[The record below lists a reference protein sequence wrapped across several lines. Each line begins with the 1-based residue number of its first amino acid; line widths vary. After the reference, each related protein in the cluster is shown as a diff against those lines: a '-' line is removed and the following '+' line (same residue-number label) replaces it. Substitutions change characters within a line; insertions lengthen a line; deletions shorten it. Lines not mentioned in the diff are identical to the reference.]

1 MKEEISLLEFLSV
14 LKKRIGLIIIGT
26 LMGILIFTIYTF
38 YVAVPQYSS
47 TTQLLVNRSKEA
59 TIIQRADIETN
70 VQLINTYRDML
81 RSPAILD
88 GVREELN
95 LPYSNQQLLSQLNIS
110 SENNSQVFSIQIM
123 DPNPN
128 NAALIA
134 NTTANVFQEKLND
147 IASMDNVTVFSEA
160 NASSQPVS
168 PNHILNMIIGLIIG
182 SVLSTV
188 SALLI
193 EFADKTV
200 RDDSFIT
207 EKLGLINL
215 GSVSEMVHE
224 KVQKDTQKNKPE
236 RLPESL
242 SARSKI

>member
-1 MKEEISLLEFLSV
+1 MDEEISLLEFLSV
-14 LKKRIGLIIIGT
+14 LRKRLGLIVIGT
-26 LMGILIFTIYTF
+26 LMGILIFTVYTF
-38 YVAVPQYSS
+38 YIAVPQYSS
-47 TTQLLVNRSKEA
+47 TTQLLVNRSQE
-59 TIIQRADIETN
+59 TNVIQRADIETN

-95 LPYSNQQLLSQLNIS
+95 LSYSNQQLLSQLNIS

-123 DPNPN
+123 DPNPT
-128 NAALIA
+128 NAAIIA
-134 NTTANVFQEKLND
+134 NTTANVFQDKLNE

-168 PNHILNMIIGLIIG
+168 PNHILNVLIGLIIG
-182 SVLSTV
+182 GVLSTV

-200 RDDSFIT
+200 REESFIT
-207 EKLGLINL
+207 DKLGLINL
-215 GSVSEMVHE
+215 GSVSELVPE
-224 KVQKDTQKNKPE
+224 KVEKDTQKNKPE
-236 RLPESL
+236 RLPDSL
-242 SARSKI
+242 SARTKI